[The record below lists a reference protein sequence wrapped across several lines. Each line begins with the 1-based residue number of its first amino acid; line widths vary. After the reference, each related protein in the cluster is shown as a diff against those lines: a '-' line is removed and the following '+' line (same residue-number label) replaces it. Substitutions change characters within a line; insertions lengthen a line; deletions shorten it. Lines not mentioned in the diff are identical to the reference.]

1 MTPRSVHLGRWKKR
15 FRQDQGD
22 NWNISRIIS
31 RYKIDTWKFK
41 MVYDIFSIHQD
52 TSIHSRIP
60 HFIEQQR
67 WPFWHPTQLLINGCV
82 KTWMPTNK
90 ILTLTQIWS
99 NIHAVW
105 NISDCNNHE
114 IWEKNIMF
122 FLHTHISIKWGGL
135 SPPKVTIKQ
144 KKQKYTKWQGPTPQ
158 NLWKKTFY
166 KGGWPLSFYGGKSKG
181 HPIPVYHLS
190 LSLSQDGCIWVLIPS
205 HPNPQANRVV
215 DFFEWLLYVDI
226 YGFIK
231 F

>member
-114 IWEKNIMF
+114 IWEKKHHVF
-122 FLHTHISIKWGGL
+122 PSHTYLYKMRGAE
-135 SPPKVTIKQ
+135 PPKSYYKT
-144 KKQKYTKWQGPTPQ
+144 
-158 NLWKKTFY
+158 KKTKVY
-166 KGGWPLSFYGGKSKG
+166 KMAGANPPKPMKEN
-181 HPIPVYHLS
+181 
-190 LSLSQDGCIWVLIPS
+190 VL
-205 HPNPQANRVV
+205 
-215 DFFEWLLYVDI
+215 
-226 YGFIK
+226 
-231 F
+231 